1 MTIMSAQELKVY
13 ALGSRRIVYAPAGRG
28 EDVRLHLAAHGIA
41 SELAHHDPFGRL
53 ELERFA
59 DAQTVQAVLDD
70 WERSVT
76 AVQGSQAG
84 ILHPQQ
90 PDRRFP

>member
-28 EDVRLHLAAHGIA
+28 EDVRLHLASHGIV
-41 SELAHHDPFGRL
+41 SELAHRDPFGRL

>member
-1 MTIMSAQELKVY
+1 MAIMSAQELKVY

-28 EDVRLHLAAHGIA
+28 EDVRLHLASHGIA
-41 SELAHHDPFGRL
+41 SELAHLDPLGRL

-70 WERSVT
+70 WER
-76 AVQGSQAG
+76 
-84 ILHPQQ
+84 
-90 PDRRFP
+90 

>member
-1 MTIMSAQELKVY
+1 MAIMSAQELKVY
-13 ALGSRRIVYAPAGRG
+13 ALGSRRIVYSTAGRG

-41 SELAHHDPFGRL
+41 SELAHLDPFDRL

-70 WERSVT
+70 WER
-76 AVQGSQAG
+76 
-84 ILHPQQ
+84 
-90 PDRRFP
+90 

>member
-1 MTIMSAQELKVY
+1 MAIMSAQELKVY

-28 EDVRLHLAAHGIA
+28 EDVRLHLASHGIA
-41 SELAHHDPFGRL
+41 SEFAHRDPFGRL

-76 AVQGSQAG
+76 AVQGGQAD
-84 ILHPQQ
+84 IRHP
-90 PDRRFP
+90 